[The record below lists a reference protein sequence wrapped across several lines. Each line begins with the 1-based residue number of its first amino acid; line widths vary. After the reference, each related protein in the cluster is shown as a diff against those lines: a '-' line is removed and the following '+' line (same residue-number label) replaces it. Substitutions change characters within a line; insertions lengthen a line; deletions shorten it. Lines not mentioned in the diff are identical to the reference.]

1 VWRPCDDTETAVA
14 WRAAL
19 ESRDLPTAL
28 VLSRQSL
35 AHQPRSDAQVAAIRH
50 GGYVLLDPQDG
61 EPEAI
66 IIATGSE
73 VGLAVAAARA
83 LGEDGRRV
91 RVVSVPC
98 TEAFAAAPA
107 EWRDSV
113 LPPSVRRRVAVEAG
127 ISDFWRSWVGPGGT
141 VIGVDTFGESA
152 PAADVFAH
160 FGLTVG
166 DLTTAVKN
174 LF

>member
-1 VWRPCDDTETAVA
+1 
-14 WRAAL
+14 
-19 ESRDLPTAL
+19 
-28 VLSRQSL
+28 
-35 AHQPRSDAQVAAIRH
+35 
-50 GGYVLLDPQDG
+50 
-61 EPEAI
+61 
-66 IIATGSE
+66 
-73 VGLAVAAARA
+73 
-83 LGEDGRRV
+83 
-91 RVVSVPC
+91 VPC

-160 FGLTVG
+160 FGVTVG